1 MVTLKGGIR
10 LSIKSKLSLVMSLFS
25 LIILTL
31 NIVFSYFSTRE
42 DLHKESEEN
51 LMLMA
56 KQIAVSI
63 EQSRSVYEYILNDS
77 KDKLSQEV
85 IEGLFTKASPTNI
98 INELTKSDKNLLEI
112 TVIKAYSTKMQPQVL
127 FGTYNYKDVE
137 ADYTLSQQVIQTGRS
152 ILENTYINDKHVLV
166 SYVPINSSHTSPFVI
181 KIISDYN
188 SISSRIAT
196 IIYSQVWISIV
207 LLQAV
212 IFTSYMLAGRLI
224 RPIQNIL
231 IKVNQ
236 LACGDFD
243 TRLKV
248 KSRDEFG
255 LLAHR
260 INVMAYSL
268 GINTMELKNK
278 NEENRAVK
286 EYLESIISQTAD
298 AIHLTDTTGRIIR
311 VNSAFETLYGW
322 KGDEVVGKCIDFV
335 PEEYKLEVDTVQ
347 HEEIR
352 GEPKP
357 LVLSEAVRLRKDG
370 SRVNVSI
377 SESPIYN
384 EIGDVTGFIHISRDM
399 TEHIRMEELLRRS
412 EKLTTVGQLAAG
424 VAHEIRNPLTTLRGF
439 LQMQQKSQ
447 SVNQLHTD
455 IMLSELDRINLIVSE
470 FLILSKP
477 QAVHFQVR
485 DVRFSIGD
493 VLSFLDSEAHL
504 HDIEFKVH
512 FSPCPILVHC
522 EENQLKQVFI
532 NVIKNAME
540 AMPRGGI
547 IQVSLDGDSD
557 EYAIIQISDEGIG
570 ITKENLQKIGEP
582 FYTNKEKGTGL
593 GVMVSQRIIESHK
606 GTMDITSEVGKG
618 TTVTVTLPKVLSNE
632 PASESTVEEKITT

>member
-1 MVTLKGGIR
+1 
-10 LSIKSKLSLVMSLFS
+10 MSLFS
-25 LIILTL
+25 LLILTL
-31 NIVFSYFSTRE
+31 NIVFSYFTTRE

-51 LMLMA
+51 MMLMA

-63 EQSRSVYEYILNDS
+63 EQSRSVYEYIVNDS
-77 KDKLSQEV
+77 KDKVSQEV
-85 IEGLFTKASPTNI
+85 KKGLFTKADPTNI
-98 INELTKSDKNLLEI
+98 IDELIKTDKNLLEI
-112 TVIKAYSTKMQPQVL
+112 TVIKAFSSKMKPQIL
-127 FGTYNYKDVE
+127 FGTTNYKDAE
-137 ADYTLSQQVIQTGRS
+137 SDYTLSQQVMNTGKS

-166 SYVPINSSHTSPFVI
+166 SYVPINPSESSPFVI
-181 KIISDYN
+181 KIIADYN
-188 SISSRIAT
+188 SISSRITT

-212 IFTSYMLAGRLI
+212 IFTSYILAGRLI

-243 TRLKV
+243 TRLQV
-248 KSRDEFG
+248 KSKDEFG

-322 KGDEVVGKCIDFV
+322 KSDEVIGMNIDFV
-335 PEEYKLEVDTVQ
+335 PEEFKLEADMLQ
-347 HEEIR
+347 KEEISD
-352 GEPKP
+352 ELKP
-357 LVLSEAVRLRKDG
+357 LVLSETVRLRKDG
-370 SRVNVSI
+370 STVNVSI

-384 EIGDVTGFIHISRDM
+384 EVGDVTGFIHISRDM

-439 LQMQQKSQ
+439 LQMQQKTQ

-504 HDIEFKVH
+504 HNIEFKVR
-512 FSPCPILVHC
+512 FSSCPVLVHC

-532 NVIKNAME
+532 NIIKNAME
-540 AMPRGGI
+540 AMPRGGT

-557 EYAIIQISDEGIG
+557 KFAIIQISDEGIG

-618 TTVTVTLPKVLSNE
+618 TTVTVTLPKVPSND
-632 PASESTVEEKITT
+632 PTSEVISETTSETISETTVEEKITT

>member
-1 MVTLKGGIR
+1 
-10 LSIKSKLSLVMSLFS
+10 MSLFS
-25 LIILTL
+25 LTILTL
-31 NIVFSYFSTRE
+31 NIVFNYFSTRE

-77 KDKLSQEV
+77 RDKISQDV
-85 IEGLFTKASPTNI
+85 IDELFKKASPTNI
-98 INELTKSDKNLLEI
+98 INELIKSDKNLLEI
-112 TVIKAYSTKMQPQVL
+112 SVIKAYSWETTPQIL
-127 FGTYNYKDVE
+127 FGTYNFKDVE
-137 ADYTLSQQVIQTGRS
+137 EDYSSSQQVMKTGKS
-152 ILENTYINDKHVLV
+152 TLKNTYINDKHVLV
-166 SYVPINSSHTSPFVI
+166 SYVPINLSQSSPFVI

-188 SISSRIAT
+188 SISSRITT
-196 IIYSQVWISIV
+196 IIYSQIWISIV

-212 IFTSYMLAGRLI
+212 IFTSYILAGRLI

-243 TRLKV
+243 TRLQV
-248 KSRDEFG
+248 KSKDEFG

-268 GINTMELKNK
+268 GTNTMELKNK

-298 AIHLTDTTGRIIR
+298 AIHLTDTTGKIIR

-322 KGDEVVGKCIDFV
+322 QSDEVVGTYLDLV
-335 PEEYKLEVDTVQ
+335 PDELKSESYTWQKEEVS
-347 HEEIR
+347 

-357 LVLSEAVRLRKDG
+357 LVLSETIRLRKDG
-370 SRVNVSI
+370 STVNVSI

-384 EIGDVTGFIHISRDM
+384 EVGDVTGFIHISRDM

-439 LQMQQKSQ
+439 LQIQQKTQ
-447 SVNQLHTD
+447 SINKLHTD

-470 FLILSKP
+470 FLILAKP

-504 HDIEFKVH
+504 HNIEFKVH
-512 FSPCPILVHC
+512 FSSCPVLVHC

-540 AMPRGGI
+540 AMPSGGMI
-547 IQVSLDGDSD
+547 EVSLDGDGD
-557 EYAIIQISDEGIG
+557 DCAIIQISDQGIG
-570 ITKENLQKIGEP
+570 ISKENLQKIGEP

-593 GVMVSQRIIESHK
+593 GVMVSQRIIEAHK
-606 GTMDITSEVGKG
+606 GTMDITSEVGRG
-618 TTVTVTLPKVLSNE
+618 TTVTVTLPKVLDC
-632 PASESTVEEKITT
+632 ESTVEEEKTS

>member
-1 MVTLKGGIR
+1 
-10 LSIKSKLSLVMSLFS
+10 MSLFS

-42 DLHKESEEN
+42 DLHKENEEN
-51 LMLMA
+51 MMLMA

-63 EQSRSVYEYILNDS
+63 EQSRLVYEYIVNDS
-77 KDKLSQEV
+77 KENVSQDV
-85 IEGLFTKASPTNI
+85 MEGLFTKASPTTI
-98 INELTKSDKNLLEI
+98 INELIQLDKNLIEI
-112 TVIKAYSTKMQPQVL
+112 TVIKAYSWETTPLIL
-127 FGTYNYKDVE
+127 FGTYDYKDE
-137 ADYTLSQQVIQTGRS
+137 EGDYASSQRVMKTSKS
-152 ILENTYINDKHVLV
+152 ILKNTYINDKHVLV
-166 SYVPINSSHTSPFVI
+166 SYVPINPSESSPFVI
-181 KIISDYN
+181 KIIADYN
-188 SISSRIAT
+188 SISSRIT
-196 IIYSQVWISIV
+196 TMIYSQIWVSIV

-212 IFTSYMLAGRLI
+212 IFTSYILAGRLI

-243 TRLKV
+243 TRLQV
-248 KSRDEFG
+248 KSKDEFG

-268 GINTMELKNK
+268 GTNTMELKNK

-298 AIHLTDTTGRIIR
+298 AIHLTDTTGKIIR
-311 VNSAFETLYGW
+311 VNSAFEMLYGW
-322 KGDEVVGKCIDFV
+322 KSNEVVGTYLELV
-335 PEEYKLEVDTVQ
+335 PEELK
-347 HEEIR
+347 EEDQMWQR
-352 GEPKP
+352 KVKSGDPKP
-357 LVLSEAVRLRKDG
+357 LVLSETIRLRKDG
-370 SRVNVSI
+370 STVNVSI

-384 EIGDVTGFIHISRDM
+384 EVGDVTGFIHISRDM
-399 TEHIRMEELLRRS
+399 TEHIRMEEILRRS

-439 LQMQQKSQ
+439 LQIQQKTQ
-447 SVNQLHTD
+447 SLNQLHTD

-470 FLILSKP
+470 FLILAKP
-477 QAVHFQVR
+477 QAVHFEVR

-504 HDIEFKVH
+504 HNIEFKVH
-512 FSPCPILVHC
+512 FSSCPILVHC

-540 AMPRGGI
+540 AMPCGGVI
-547 IQVSLDGDSD
+547 EVSLNGDFD
-557 EYAIIQISDEGIG
+557 EHAIIQISDEGIG
-570 ITKENLQKIGEP
+570 IAKENLQKIGEP

-593 GVMVSQRIIESHK
+593 GVMVSQRIIEAHK
-606 GTMDITSEVGKG
+606 GTMDITSELGKG
-618 TTVTVTLPKVLSNE
+618 TTVTVTLPKVLE
-632 PASESTVEEKITT
+632 CESTVEEEETT

>member
-1 MVTLKGGIR
+1 
-10 LSIKSKLSLVMSLFS
+10 MSLFS
-25 LIILTL
+25 LTILTL
-31 NIVFSYFSTRE
+31 NIVFNYFSTRE

-63 EQSRSVYEYILNDS
+63 EQSRSVYEYIVNDS
-77 KDKLSQEV
+77 KDKVSQDV
-85 IEGLFTKASPTNI
+85 IDGLFTKASPTNI
-98 INELTKSDKNLLEI
+98 INELVKSDKNLLEI
-112 TVIKAYSTKMQPQVL
+112 TVIKAYSWETTPQIL
-127 FGTYNYKDVE
+127 FGTYNFKDVKE
-137 ADYTLSQQVIQTGRS
+137 DYSSSQQVMKTGKS
-152 ILENTYINDKHVLV
+152 TLKNTYINDKHVLV
-166 SYVPINSSHTSPFVI
+166 SYVPINPSQSSPFVI

-188 SISSRIAT
+188 SISSRITT
-196 IIYSQVWISIV
+196 IIYSQIWISIV

-212 IFTSYMLAGRLI
+212 IFTSYILAGRLI

-243 TRLKV
+243 TRLQV
-248 KSRDEFG
+248 KSKDEFG

-268 GINTMELKNK
+268 GTNTMELKNK

-298 AIHLTDTTGRIIR
+298 AIHLTDTTGKIIR

-322 KGDEVVGKCIDFV
+322 QSDEVVGTYLDLV
-335 PEEYKLEVDTVQ
+335 PDELKSESYSWQKEAAVS
-347 HEEIR
+347 

-357 LVLSEAVRLRKDG
+357 LVLSETVRLRKD
-370 SRVNVSI
+370 SSTVNVSI

-384 EIGDVTGFIHISRDM
+384 EVGDVTGFIHISRDM

-439 LQMQQKSQ
+439 LQIQQKTQ
-447 SVNQLHTD
+447 SINQLHTD

-470 FLILSKP
+470 FLILAKP

-504 HDIEFKVH
+504 HNIEFKVH
-512 FSPCPILVHC
+512 FSSCPVLVHC

-540 AMPRGGI
+540 AMPSGGMI
-547 IQVSLDGDSD
+547 EVSLDGDGD
-557 EYAIIQISDEGIG
+557 EYAIIQISDQGIG
-570 ITKENLQKIGEP
+570 ISKENLQKIGEP

-593 GVMVSQRIIESHK
+593 GVMVSQRIIEAHK

-618 TTVTVTLPKVLSNE
+618 TTVTVTLPKVLDC
-632 PASESTVEEKITT
+632 ESTVEEEKTS